1 MLPSHCFLPRVTQRN
16 DERKIKAASSK
27 NVDKIGYV
35 PRNKQASGMSAS
47 GLSSAGMMGKGR
59 NDPDQ
64 ALDEDS
70 AQGMQRLKEKD
81 QEIDAGIDAISRG
94 IDNLASLSNAMK
106 DEVCAFFC
114 SLSLFAFGPL
124 SECGDSV
131 ASSFIAHF

>member
-1 MLPSHCFLPRVTQRN
+1 MFPSFSLSRRVTQRN

-70 AQGMQRLKEKD
+70 ASGLARLKEKD
-81 QEIDAGIDAISRG
+81 AEIDAGIDAISRG
-94 IDNLASLSNAMK
+94 IDNLTSLSNAMK
-106 DEVCAFFC
+106 DEVRDQ
-114 SLSLFAFGPL
+114 LVILFAFAVPPYL
-124 SECGDSV
+124 
-131 ASSFIAHF
+131 